1 MRRTP
6 QLVKGRHTS
15 KGSHLS
21 VSGMTVVFE
30 FFRDLRSS
38 RVASLDLQQTMAYRQ
53 MGAYACVLRMLT
65 VVGTKTPKQRLSLP
79 RLRSSG

>member
-38 RVASLDLQQTMAYRQ
+38 RVASLDLQQTMALSSDGGLCMYVAD
-53 MGAYACVLRMLT
+53 AYCRWHEN
-65 VVGTKTPKQRLSLP
+65 PKAEALST
-79 RLRSSG
+79 